1 MSILFRN
8 KLREKLLDLF
18 RRTNQL
24 KVFKQYLSSQY
35 NFSAKQID
43 IYQEKKCRE
52 IFEFHYFNNTSY
64 RKFLN
69 EKGFELREGYS
80 FIDIPFV
87 DKEYFKLHFDTHSI
101 ISEAHVSKSSGGS
114 TGVPLSY
121 FLSKESAEG
130 VWPAIWRAF
139 DEYNIAPCDN
149 IAMIAGPSLFNNR
162 SFSRR
167 VYDWINGFYVISA
180 FDLSDDALLNAYHR
194 IIDKKIKAIY
204 GYTSSVLIF
213 LQFLQRK
220 NLKLS
225 LKAIFTTSES
235 FIPSVRRLAR
245 QCCDCDVIDTY
256 GANDGGVSSFECRY
270 HTGYHL
276 NFERCF
282 VEIIDGEI
290 ILTDLLN
297 TSSPFIR
304 YRVGDCTKDNKIEKG
319 KCKCGRSLYRLANVS
334 GRINQSI
341 TDIDGT
347 KIHTEFFS
355 HLFKEDQYILQYQI
369 TQTNLRLRINLL
381 HDIDVDHTKYIEH
394 YSLLIGRRFKMPFE
408 IVFNEPIIKL
418 TNQKTPILINNDA

>member
-1 MSILFRN
+1 
-8 KLREKLLDLF
+8 F

-87 DKEYFKLHFDTHSI
+87 DKEYCKLHFDTHSI

-139 DEYNIAPCDN
+139 DEYNIASCDN

-204 GYTSSVLIF
+204 GYTSSVL
-213 LQFLQRK
+213 
-220 NLKLS
+220 
-225 LKAIFTTSES
+225 
-235 FIPSVRRLAR
+235 
-245 QCCDCDVIDTY
+245 
-256 GANDGGVSSFECRY
+256 
-270 HTGYHL
+270 
-276 NFERCF
+276 
-282 VEIIDGEI
+282 
-290 ILTDLLN
+290 
-297 TSSPFIR
+297 
-304 YRVGDCTKDNKIEKG
+304 
-319 KCKCGRSLYRLANVS
+319 
-334 GRINQSI
+334 
-341 TDIDGT
+341 
-347 KIHTEFFS
+347 
-355 HLFKEDQYILQYQI
+355 
-369 TQTNLRLRINLL
+369 
-381 HDIDVDHTKYIEH
+381 
-394 YSLLIGRRFKMPFE
+394 
-408 IVFNEPIIKL
+408 
-418 TNQKTPILINNDA
+418 